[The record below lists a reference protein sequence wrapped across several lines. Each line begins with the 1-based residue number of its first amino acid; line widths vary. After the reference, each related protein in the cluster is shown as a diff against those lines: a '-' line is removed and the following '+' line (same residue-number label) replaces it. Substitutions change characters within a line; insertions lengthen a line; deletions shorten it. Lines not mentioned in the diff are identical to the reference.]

1 MQTTISLKYNGP
13 AVDAG
18 LMNAYDVA
26 ANMIAFSDFVV
37 LATKT
42 LYGEKTEVRAEVAG
56 FGKGS
61 FVTDLFFQVV
71 GGTATLLSTGTAKEL
86 IGLVVESLKLWKH
99 LKGDPP
105 ESLERVTND
114 NSVRVTNRDG
124 QVVTFSNSTLNVVF
138 SDKGA
143 ETVGRFIRDA
153 LSKEGVDG
161 VSLEQPGVSIERITK
176 DEARYFAQVAPETP
190 LYDHQ
195 IQLALIIE
203 APVFKDGNKWRFSDG
218 TVSFYV
224 DIADPDFLARVDGG
238 EAFAKGDSLI
248 VEMRIEQRKQ
258 GEKITT
264 ERVIVKVLDHKRR
277 PTQGGFPSQAAS

>member
-18 LMNAYDVA
+18 QMNAYEVA

-42 LYGEKTEVRAEVAG
+42 LYGEKTEVRADVAG

-61 FVTDLFFQVV
+61 FVTDLFFQIV
-71 GGTATLLSTGTAKEL
+71 GETATLLSSGTPKEL
-86 IGLVVESLKLWKH
+86 IALVAESLNLWKH
-99 LKGDPP
+99 LKGEPP
-105 ESLERVTND
+105 ANMERLAGD
-114 NSVRVTNRDG
+114 NGVRVENRDG
-124 QVVTFSNSTLNVVF
+124 KVVVFSNSTLNVVF

-153 LSKEGVDG
+153 LSKEGIDSVAID
-161 VSLEQPGVSIERITK
+161 QPGAPIDKVVK
-176 DEARYFAQVAPETP
+176 NEAQYFSQVAPETP
-190 LYDHQ
+190 LYDYQ
-195 IQLALIIE
+195 MQLALIIE

-218 TVSFYV
+218 TVSFYADISDV
-224 DIADPDFLARVDGG
+224 DFIARVDGG

-258 GEKITT
+258 GDKITT
-264 ERVIVKVLDHKRR
+264 ERIIVKVLDHKRR
-277 PTQGGFPSQAAS
+277 PTQGGLL

>member
-18 LMNAYDVA
+18 LMDAYEVA

-61 FVTDLFFQVV
+61 FVTDLFFQIV
-71 GGTATLLSTGTAKEL
+71 GETATLLSSGTPKEL
-86 IGLVVESLKLWKH
+86 IGLVAESLKLWKH
-99 LKGDPP
+99 LKGEPP
-105 ESLERVTND
+105 AGMERLAED
-114 NSVRVTNRDG
+114 NGVRVENRDG
-124 QVVTFSNSTLNVVF
+124 KVIVFSNSTLNVVF

-153 LSKEGVDG
+153 LSRDGVDS
-161 VSLEQPGVSIERITK
+161 VSLDQPDQPIEKVAK
-176 DEARYFAQVAPETP
+176 DEARYFSQVAPETP
-190 LYDHQ
+190 LYDYQ
-195 IQLALIIE
+195 MQLALIIE

-218 TVSFYV
+218 TVSFYA
-224 DIADPDFLARVDGG
+224 DISDIDFLARVDGG

-277 PTQGGFPSQAAS
+277 PTQGGLL

>member
-18 LMNAYDVA
+18 LMDAYEVA

-61 FVTDLFFQVV
+61 FVTDLFFQII
-71 GGTATLLSTGTAKEL
+71 GETATLLSSGTPKEL
-86 IGLVVESLKLWKH
+86 IGLVAESLKLWKH
-99 LKGDPP
+99 LKGEPP
-105 ESLERVTND
+105 ADMERLTED
-114 NSVRVTNRDG
+114 NGVRVKNRDG
-124 QVVTFSNSTLNVVF
+124 KVIVFSNSTLNVVF

-153 LSKEGVDG
+153 LSRDGVDN
-161 VSLEQPGVSIERITK
+161 VSLDQPGQPIEKVTK
-176 DEARYFAQVAPETP
+176 DEARYFSQVAPETP
-190 LYDHQ
+190 LYDYQ
-195 IQLALIIE
+195 LQLALIIE

-218 TVSFYV
+218 TVSFYADISDV
-224 DIADPDFLARVDGG
+224 DFIARVDGG

-264 ERVIVKVLDHKRR
+264 ERIIVKVLDHKRR
-277 PTQGGFPSQAAS
+277 PTQGGLL